1 MGHPKIET
9 NDIVYNNS
17 DGSGPDIIDDINN
30 PHSLSKNLDL

>member
-9 NDIVYNNS
+9 NVYNNS